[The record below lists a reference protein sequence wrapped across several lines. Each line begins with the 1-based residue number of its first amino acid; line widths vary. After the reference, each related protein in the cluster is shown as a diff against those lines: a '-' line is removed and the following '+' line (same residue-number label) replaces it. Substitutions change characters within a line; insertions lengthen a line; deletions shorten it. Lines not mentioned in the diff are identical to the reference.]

1 MGMTKNRRKFL
12 KTASSS
18 ALFATLGSSFFTSC
32 YEKDEDISPVN
43 DDDKNEDGWANG
55 YNIDSTNIKIDL
67 NHNNFK
73 ILKGTGGWKRFDEGA
88 LLLVN
93 VGSDIIRAFSSIC
106 PHAQCRT
113 SWAYANNNFT
123 CTCHDSIFKNDG
135 SFVSGPAAGQDL
147 KSLTAKVEDNILTV
161 TED

>member
-1 MGMTKNRRKFL
+1 MKYYVQKNGKPENKAEL
-12 KTASSS
+12 
-18 ALFATLGSSFFTSC
+18 
-32 YEKDEDISPVN
+32 
-43 DDDKNEDGWANG
+43 
-55 YNIDSTNIKIDL
+55 
-67 NHNNFK
+67 
-73 ILKGTGGWKRFDEGA
+73 

-93 VGSDIIRAFSSIC
+93 VGSDIIRAFSSVC

>member
-1 MGMTKNRRKFL
+1 MTKNRRKFL

-32 YEKDEDISPVN
+32 YEKEEDITPV
-43 DDDKNEDGWANG
+43 DDENKNEDGWENG

-73 ILKGTGGWKRFDEGA
+73 ILKNTGGWKRFDEGA

-93 VGSDIIRAFSSIC
+93 VGSDIIRAFSTID
-106 PHAQCRT
+106 HAACDR
-113 SWAYANNNFT
+113 
-123 CTCHDSIFKNDG
+123 G
-135 SFVSGPAAGQDL
+135 
-147 KSLTAKVEDNILTV
+147 
-161 TED
+161 